1 MSIIFMDGLDCYA
14 DVAEASGGGWFSEN
28 AAAGFSTTG
37 GRFGGGGF
45 VFTTSTFH
53 QIGRSFPL
61 IAYGSTAIIGFSYY
75 HTGAA
80 APAFLVRFFSDNG
93 ITLASIT
100 HNTAGAVT
108 FTPQT
113 GSSTTSAGSPL
124 TPNTWHWVEFKVT
137 FGTTAANG
145 SAEVKVD
152 GVSVVTAASQDTNIT
167 GAGVNMFEI
176 TGGGAPNPN
185 ESKFDDFILMNDSG
199 SAFNDFIGPCVIT
212 TQTPNAD
219 GGTVNWTASAGSA
232 FQCVDE
238 APAAANDDTD
248 YISSATAAQ
257 ESRFALTDLAGTPS
271 TVHAVQVRV
280 KARKTT
286 SGPRTIRGLINSNA
300 VESVGTTVGLT
311 TDYIWRT
318 TGLYEQN
325 PDGPAAWSESAVNA
339 LQAGVEI
346 VS

>member
-1 MSIIFMDGLDCYA
+1 MAIIFMDGLDCYA
-14 DVAEASGGGWFSEN
+14 DIGEASGGGWFSEN
-28 AAAGFSTTG
+28 AAAGFSTTA
-37 GRFGGGGF
+37 GRFGGGGL
-45 VFTTSTFH
+45 VFTGTTY
-53 QIGRSFPL
+53 QIGRSFPV
-61 IAYGSTAIIGFSYY
+61 ITYGSTAIVGFSYY
-75 HTGAA
+75 HAGAS
-80 APAFLVRFFSDNG
+80 APTFVIRFFSDTG
-93 ITLASIT
+93 TALASIT
-100 HNTAGAVT
+100 HDTAGQVT
-108 FTPQT
+108 FQPQA
-113 GSSTTSAGSPL
+113 GSPTTSAGSPL
-124 TPNTWHWVEFKVT
+124 TPNTWHWVEFKVV

-152 GVSVVTAASQDTNIT
+152 GVTVITAAAQDTNAT
-167 GAGVNMFEI
+167 GAGANMFEI
-176 TGGGAPNPN
+176 TGGGAANPN
-185 ESKFDDFILMNDSG
+185 EAFFDDFVMMDGSG
-199 SAFNDFIGPCVIT
+199 SAFNDFVGPCVIT

-219 GGTVNWTASAGSA
+219 GGTVDWTASAGSD